1 MAQAVAG
8 GPLLLSGMGASLY
21 AADVAAA
28 ALRADGLQ
36 AWTLPASELAHH
48 AHGMR
53 DVPLVLISQSGAS
66 VELARVVAT
75 RGAGAPVWCL
85 TLNPALALDGVAPL
99 VMPGGLESGYAA
111 TRSFTSTLVG
121 LARLRAELGGPFVD
135 ADAAVASVESGVDAL
150 REPMSAAARGFDG
163 VGALVV
169 TARGALKGVAAYGAL
184 IAMEL
189 AALPAFALDAG
200 LLRHGPIEAFGPG
213 LGVVALRAADAV
225 ASLTGSLAR
234 TAQGY
239 GSPTLLLDADGLDDA
254 EAGRRTRA
262 EAASDPGRFAPVARG
277 ADASG
282 AQRWRFPAGDELANW
297 LGASLALQW
306 LAIGLAEARGRVPGE
321 GTRGSKVTLEE

>member
-36 AWTLPASELAHH
+36 VWTLPASELAHH
-48 AHGMR
+48 TTGVR
-53 DVPLVLISQSGAS
+53 DMPLVLISQSAAS

-150 REPMSAAARGFDG
+150 REPMSAAARGFGG

-213 LGVVALRAADAV
+213 FGVVALRAADAV

-234 TAQGY
+234 TAHFHE
-239 GSPTLLLDADGLDDA
+239 SPTLLLDADGLDDE
-254 EAGRRTRA
+254 EAGRWPVGEGA
-262 EAASDPGRFAPVARG
+262 FHPGRFDPATRG
-277 ADASG
+277 ADTSVAL
-282 AQRWRFPAGDELANW
+282 RWRFPAGDGLATW